1 MFRNINT
8 YSVCV
13 RDMKILRKGKP
24 HKTARESY
32 RHVIGDNGEDIQE
45 YSSSSSYSKTFA
57 MPGIMRRAAKDNP
70 DMQANTEIAKTDFK
84 NGNYLKGIKHSLVV
98 SNKTREQFKN
108 GTYGTDK

>member
-1 MFRNINT
+1 M
-8 YSVCV
+8 
-13 RDMKILRKGKP
+13 ILKRKKP

>member
-1 MFRNINT
+1 MLI
-8 YSVCV
+8 
-13 RDMKILRKGKP
+13 KRKNKP
-24 HKTARESY
+24 YKTSRESY
-32 RHVIGDNGEDIQE
+32 KHVIGDNGEDIQE

-57 MPGIMRRAAKDNP
+57 QPGIMRRAAKDNP
-70 DMQANTEIAKTDFK
+70 DIQANTEIAKTDFK

>member
-1 MFRNINT
+1 M
-8 YSVCV
+8 
-13 RDMKILRKGKP
+13 ILKRKRP
-24 HKTARESY
+24 HKTSRESY

-45 YSSSSSYSKTFA
+45 YNSSSSYSKTFA

>member
-1 MFRNINT
+1 M
-8 YSVCV
+8 
-13 RDMKILRKGKP
+13 ILKRKKP

-70 DMQANTEIAKTDFK
+70 DM
-84 NGNYLKGIKHSLVV
+84 
-98 SNKTREQFKN
+98 
-108 GTYGTDK
+108 

>member
-1 MFRNINT
+1 M
-8 YSVCV
+8 
-13 RDMKILRKGKP
+13 ILKRKRP

-70 DMQANTEIAKTDFK
+70 DMQADTKIAKTDFK